1 MTATLK
7 NYWLT
12 LKHDNMNKL
21 VVALFLSL
29 CTLAGFAQVTS
40 AVDSTQIKIGS
51 AFNLTIKA
59 NANEGSKVVFP
70 NQQNIGPFEVLE
82 QSKTDTVLNGSQM
95 ELTKKYTL
103 TQFDEGDYVVPR
115 LSVYIDG
122 KNHQT
127 NLFNIKVNNVT
138 VDTLK
143 QPMHDIKAQI
153 GGETDTD
160 KLWKYLFGILFS
172 IIAGVAAYF
181 IVKRIQDKNLT
192 EEDLY
197 KTPLEKV
204 TKKLQLLDGKRL
216 VLNGDVKSYYS
227 EMTDV
232 IRDYIEEV
240 FEIPAKES
248 TTSEVIQML
257 FQTIKTK
264 KIQLSKESVNDLKR
278 VLQTADLVK
287 FAKSEPMMNEIEQ
300 DRRTSEVISVS
311 IDKAIPRF
319 SEEQSERVKLRE
331 RRFKKRQQMRLWIP
345 IGVTTLLLLVTG
357 IVYIVQAVRSGY
369 EWSIFASNKSL
380 YEREWVTSDYGFP
393 AVILS
398 TPEALTRVQMPQS
411 DKEKQQSQTSVFAY
425 SNLKT
430 QLIIA
435 VGTTATQTNDSIN
448 LDQMLKYKLD
458 LTAKQYGAKDV
469 TYNAEEFTQ
478 NGVRGIRGTGT
489 LVAQNFVSGEAIK
502 MQYDMYV
509 FIQQNGIQEVSVLYK
524 EGDEYG
530 AKIDQRIIE
539 SIQLNVANT
548 NE

>member
-40 AVDSTQIKIGS
+40 TVDSTQIKIGS
-51 AFNLTIKA
+51 AFNLTVKA
-59 NANEGSKVVFP
+59 TANEGSKVVFP

-82 QSKTDTVLNGSQM
+82 QSKTDTVSNGNNI

-103 TQFDEGDYVVPR
+103 TQFDEGEYVVPR

-127 NLFNIKVNNVT
+127 NLFNIKVNNVA

-143 QPMHDIKAQI
+143 QPMYDIKAQI

-160 KLWKYLFGILFS
+160 KLWKYFFGILFS

-204 TKKLQLLDGKRL
+204 TKKLQLLDSKRL

-257 FQTIKTK
+257 FQTIQSK

-300 DRRTSEVISVS
+300 DRRTSEMISVS

-331 RRFKKRQQMRLWIP
+331 RQNKKRKQMRLWIP
-345 IGVTTLLLLVTG
+345 IGVTTLLLFATS

-489 LVAQNFVSGEAIK
+489 LVAQNFISGEAIK

-509 FIQQNGIQEVSVLYK
+509 FVQQNGIQEVSVLFK

>member
-59 NANEGSKVVFP
+59 TANEGSKVVFP
-70 NQQNIGPFEVLE
+70 NQKNIGPFEVLE
-82 QSKTDTVLNGSQM
+82 QSKTDTVLDGKRM
-95 ELTKKYTL
+95 ELIKKYTL
-103 TQFDEGDYVVPR
+103 TQFDSGAYVVPR

-127 NLFNIKVNNVT
+127 NLFNVKVNNVT

-153 GGETDTD
+153 GSETDTD

-172 IIAGVAAYF
+172 IIAGVATYF
-181 IVKRIQDKNLT
+181 IVKRIQNKNLT

-204 TKKLQLLDGKRL
+204 TKKLQLLDSKRL

-264 KIQLSKESVNDLKR
+264 KIQLSKESINNLKR

-300 DRRTSEVISVS
+300 DRRASEVISVS

-345 IGVTTLLLLVTG
+345 IGVTTLLLFATC

-380 YEREWVTSDYGFP
+380 YEHEWVTSDYGFP

-411 DKEKQQSQTSVFAY
+411 DKEKQKSQTSIFAY

-435 VGTTATQTNDSIN
+435 VGTTATQTNDSIS

-489 LVAQNFVSGEAIK
+489 LVAQNFISGEAIK

-509 FIQQNGIQEVSVLYK
+509 FVQQNGIQEVSVLFK

>member
-1 MTATLK
+1 MKAMLK

-12 LKHDNMNKL
+12 LKHDNMNKI

-40 AVDSTQIKIGS
+40 NVDSTQIKIGS

-59 NANEGSKVVFP
+59 TANEGSKVVFP
-70 NQQNIGPFEVLE
+70 NQQTFGPFEVLE
-82 QSKTDTVLNGSQM
+82 QSKTDTILDGNRI
-95 ELTKKYTL
+95 ELIKKYTL
-103 TQFDEGDYVVPR
+103 TQFDEGAYVLPR

-153 GGETDTD
+153 GSETDTD
-160 KLWKYLFGILFS
+160 KVWKYLVA
-172 IIAGVAAYF
+172 IALCLLAGLAAYF
-181 IVKRIQDKNLT
+181 IVKRIQTKNLT

-204 TKKLQLLDGKRL
+204 TKKLQLLDSKRL

-248 TTSEVIQML
+248 TTSEVIQLL
-257 FQTIKTK
+257 FQTIKSK
-264 KIQLSKESVNDLKR
+264 KLQLTKESVNDLKR

-300 DRRTSEVISVS
+300 DRRASEIISVS

-331 RRFKKRQQMRLWIP
+331 RRFKRRQQMRLWIP

-357 IVYIVQAVRSGY
+357 IFYIVQAVRSGY

-411 DKEKQQSQTSVFAY
+411 NKEKQQSQTSVFAY

-435 VGTTATQTNDSIN
+435 VGTTATQTNDSIK
-448 LDQMLKYKLD
+448 LDELLKYKLD

-469 TYNAEEFTQ
+469 TYNAEEFNQ
-478 NGVRGIRGTGT
+478 NGVRGIRGIGT
-489 LVAQNFVSGEAIK
+489 LVAQNFISGEAVK

-539 SIQLNVANT
+539 SIQLNVANS

>member
-51 AFNLTIKA
+51 AFNLTVKA
-59 NANEGSKVVFP
+59 TANEGSKVVFP
-70 NQQNIGPFEVLE
+70 NQQNIGLFEVLE
-82 QSKTDTVLNGSQM
+82 QSKTDTVLDGKRM
-95 ELTKKYTL
+95 ELIKKYTL

-197 KTPLEKV
+197 KTPLERV
-204 TKKLQLLDGKRL
+204 TKKLQLLDSKRL

-257 FQTIKTK
+257 FQTIQSK
-264 KIQLSKESVNDLKR
+264 KLQLSKESVNDLKR

-345 IGVTTLLLLVTG
+345 IGVTSLLLFATC

-393 AVILS
+393 EVILS

-469 TYNAEEFTQ
+469 TYNAEEFNQ

-489 LVAQNFVSGEAIK
+489 LVAQNFISGEAIK

-509 FIQQNGIQEVSVLYK
+509 FVQQNGIQEVSVLFK

>member
-1 MTATLK
+1 
-7 NYWLT
+7 
-12 LKHDNMNKL
+12 MNKI
-21 VVALFLSL
+21 VVALFLNFIAF
-29 CTLAGFAQVTS
+29 AGFAQVTS
-40 AVDSTQIKIGS
+40 NVDSTQIKIGS

-59 NANEGSKVVFP
+59 TADEGSKVVFP
-70 NQQNIGPFEVLE
+70 NQKGIGPFEVLE
-82 QSKTDTVLNGSQM
+82 QSKVDTVLADKKMQ
-95 ELTKKYTL
+95 LTQKYLL
-103 TQFDEGDYVVPR
+103 TQFDAGDYTLPR

-127 NLFNIKVNNVT
+127 DLFNIKVTDVT

-143 QPMHDIKAQI
+143 QPMYDIKTQV

-160 KLWKYLFGILFS
+160 KLWSYLVAIVLCILAGI
-172 IIAGVAAYF
+172 AAYF
-181 IVKRIQDKNLT
+181 VIKRIQNKNLT

-204 TKKLQLLDGKRL
+204 TKKLQLLDSKRL

-248 TTSEVIQML
+248 TTSELIQHL
-257 FQTIKTK
+257 FQTIKSK
-264 KIQLSKESVNDLKR
+264 KIQLSKETVNDLKR

-300 DRRTSEVISVS
+300 DRKISEVVSVS

-331 RRFKKRQQMRLWIP
+331 RRFKKRKQMRLWIP
-345 IGVTTLLLLVTG
+345 IGVTSFLLLVTG

-393 AVILS
+393 AVIVS

-411 DKEKQQSQTSVFAY
+411 DKEKQQSQSSVFAY

-430 QLIIA
+430 QLIVA
-435 VGTTATQTNDSIN
+435 VGTTAMQTNDSIN
-448 LDQMLKYKLD
+448 LDQILKYKLD
-458 LTAKQYGAKDV
+458 MVAKQYGAKDV

-478 NGVRGIRGTGT
+478 NGIRGIRGTGT
-489 LVAQNFVSGEAIK
+489 LVAQNFISGEAVK

-509 FIQQNGIQEVSVLYK
+509 FVQQNGIQEVSILYK

-539 SIQLNVANT
+539 SIQLNVVNS

>member
-127 NLFNIKVNNVT
+127 NLFNVKVNNVT

-345 IGVTTLLLLVTG
+345 IGVTTLLLFITG

-524 EGDEYG
+524 EDDEYG

-539 SIQLNVANT
+539 SIQLNVANP

>member
-40 AVDSTQIKIGS
+40 TVDSTQIKIGS

-59 NANEGSKVVFP
+59 TANEGSKVVFP

-82 QSKTDTVLNGSQM
+82 QSKTDTVSNGNNI

-181 IVKRIQDKNLT
+181 IVKRIQNKNLT

-204 TKKLQLLDGKRL
+204 TKKLQLLDSKRL
-216 VLNGDVKSYYS
+216 VLNGDVKAYYS

-257 FQTIKTK
+257 FQTIQSK

-300 DRRTSEVISVS
+300 DRRTSEMISIS

-331 RRFKKRQQMRLWIP
+331 RRFKKRKQMRLWIP
-345 IGVTTLLLLVTG
+345 IGVTTLLLFVTS

-489 LVAQNFVSGEAIK
+489 LVAQNFISGEAIK

-509 FIQQNGIQEVSVLYK
+509 FVQQNGIQEVSVLFK

>member
-40 AVDSTQIKIGS
+40 TVDSTQIKIGS

-59 NANEGSKVVFP
+59 TANEGSKVVFP

-82 QSKTDTVLNGSQM
+82 QSKTDTVSNGNNI

-127 NLFNIKVNNVT
+127 NLFNIKVNNVA

-160 KLWKYLFGILFS
+160 KLWKYFFGILFS

-204 TKKLQLLDGKRL
+204 TKKLQLLDSKRL
-216 VLNGDVKSYYS
+216 VLNGDVKAYYS

-300 DRRTSEVISVS
+300 DRRTSEMISIS

-331 RRFKKRQQMRLWIP
+331 RRFKKRKQMRLWIP
-345 IGVTTLLLLVTG
+345 IGVTTLLLFATS

-489 LVAQNFVSGEAIK
+489 LVAQNFISGEAIK

-509 FIQQNGIQEVSVLYK
+509 FVQQNGIQEVSVLFK

-539 SIQLNVANT
+539 SIQLNVAST

>member
-40 AVDSTQIKIGS
+40 TVDSTQIKIGS
-51 AFNLTIKA
+51 AFNLTVKA
-59 NANEGSKVVFP
+59 TANEGSKVVFP

-82 QSKTDTVLNGSQM
+82 QSKTDTVSNGNNI

-103 TQFDEGDYVVPR
+103 TQFDEGEYVVPR

-127 NLFNIKVNNVT
+127 NLFNIKVNNVA

-143 QPMHDIKAQI
+143 QPMYDIKAQI

-160 KLWKYLFGILFS
+160 KLWKYFFGILFS

-204 TKKLQLLDGKRL
+204 TKKLQLLDSKRL

-257 FQTIKTK
+257 FQTIQSK

-300 DRRTSEVISVS
+300 DRRTSEMISVS

-331 RRFKKRQQMRLWIP
+331 RRFKKRKQMRLWIP
-345 IGVTTLLLLVTG
+345 IGVTTLLLFATS

-489 LVAQNFVSGEAIK
+489 LVAQNFISGEAIK

-509 FIQQNGIQEVSVLYK
+509 FVQQNGIQEVSVLFK

>member
-1 MTATLK
+1 MKAMLK

-12 LKHDNMNKL
+12 LKHDNMNKI
-21 VVALFLSL
+21 VVALFFSL

-40 AVDSTQIKIGS
+40 TVDSTQIKIGS

-59 NANEGSKVVFP
+59 TANEGSKVVFP
-70 NQQNIGPFEVLE
+70 NQQHIGPFEVLE
-82 QSKTDTVLNGSQM
+82 QFKTDTILDGKRM
-95 ELTKKYTL
+95 ELIKKYTL
-103 TQFDEGDYVVPR
+103 IQFDSGAYVLPR

-127 NLFNIKVNNVT
+127 DLFNIKVNNVT

-143 QPMHDIKAQI
+143 QPMYDIKAQI

-160 KLWKYLFGILFS
+160 KLWKYLLGIVLS
-172 IIAGVAAYF
+172 LVAGGAAF
-181 IVKRIQDKNLT
+181 FVVKRIQNKNLT

-204 TKKLQLLDGKRL
+204 TKKLQLLDSKRL

-257 FQTIKTK
+257 FQTIQSK

-287 FAKSEPMMNEIEQ
+287 FAKSEPMISEIEQ

-331 RRFKKRQQMRLWIP
+331 RRFKKRKQMRLWIP
-345 IGVTTLLLLVTG
+345 IGVTTLLLFVTS

-435 VGTTATQTNDSIN
+435 VGTTAMQTNDSIS

-458 LTAKQYGAKDV
+458 VTAKQYGAKDV

-489 LVAQNFVSGEAIK
+489 LVAQNFISGEAIK

-509 FIQQNGIQEVSVLYK
+509 FVQQNGIQEVSVLFK

-530 AKIDQRIIE
+530 TKIDQRIIE

>member
-40 AVDSTQIKIGS
+40 TVDSTQIKIGS

-59 NANEGSKVVFP
+59 TANEGSKVVFP

-82 QSKTDTVLNGSQM
+82 QSKTDTVSNGNNI

-127 NLFNIKVNNVT
+127 NLFNIKVNNVA

-143 QPMHDIKAQI
+143 QPMHDIKPQI

-181 IVKRIQDKNLT
+181 IVKRIQNKNLT

-204 TKKLQLLDGKRL
+204 TKKLQLLDSKRL
-216 VLNGDVKSYYS
+216 VLNGDVKAYYS

-257 FQTIKTK
+257 FQTIQSK

-300 DRRTSEVISVS
+300 DRRTSEMISIS

-331 RRFKKRQQMRLWIP
+331 RRFKKRKQMRLWIP
-345 IGVTTLLLLVTG
+345 IGVTTLLLFATS

-489 LVAQNFVSGEAIK
+489 LVAQNFISGEAIK

-509 FIQQNGIQEVSVLYK
+509 FVQQNGIQEVSVLFK

>member
-40 AVDSTQIKIGS
+40 TVDSTQIKIGS

-59 NANEGSKVVFP
+59 TANEGSKVVFP

-82 QSKTDTVLNGSQM
+82 QSKTDTVSNGNNI

-127 NLFNIKVNNVT
+127 NLFNIKVNNVA

-143 QPMHDIKAQI
+143 QPMHDIKPQI

-181 IVKRIQDKNLT
+181 IVKRIQNKNLT

-204 TKKLQLLDGKRL
+204 TKKLQLLDSKRL
-216 VLNGDVKSYYS
+216 VLNGDVKAYYS

-257 FQTIKTK
+257 FQTIQSK

-300 DRRTSEVISVS
+300 DRRTSEMISVS

-331 RRFKKRQQMRLWIP
+331 RRFKKRKQMRLWIP
-345 IGVTTLLLLVTG
+345 IGVTTLLLFATS

-393 AVILS
+393 TVILS

-489 LVAQNFVSGEAIK
+489 LVAQNFISGEAIK

-509 FIQQNGIQEVSVLYK
+509 FVQQNGIQEVSVLFK

>member
-539 SIQLNVANT
+539 SIQLNVANP

>member
-21 VVALFLSL
+21 VVVLFLSL

-95 ELTKKYTL
+95 ELIKKYTL

-345 IGVTTLLLLVTG
+345 IGITTLLLFVTG

>member
-40 AVDSTQIKIGS
+40 TVDSTQIKIGS

-59 NANEGSKVVFP
+59 TANEGSKVVFP

-82 QSKTDTVLNGSQM
+82 QSKTDTVSNGNNI

-127 NLFNIKVNNVT
+127 NLFNIKVNNVA

-143 QPMHDIKAQI
+143 QPMYDIKAQI

-160 KLWKYLFGILFS
+160 KLWKYFFGILFS

-181 IVKRIQDKNLT
+181 IVKRIQNKNLT

-204 TKKLQLLDGKRL
+204 TKKLQLLDSKRL

-300 DRRTSEVISVS
+300 DRRTSEMISIS

-331 RRFKKRQQMRLWIP
+331 RRFKKRKQMRLWIP
-345 IGVTTLLLLVTG
+345 IGVTTLLLFATS

-509 FIQQNGIQEVSVLYK
+509 FVQQNGIQEVSVLYK

>member
-51 AFNLTIKA
+51 AFNLTVKA
-59 NANEGSKVVFP
+59 TANEGSKVVFP

-82 QSKTDTVLNGSQM
+82 QSKTDTILNGSQM
-95 ELTKKYTL
+95 ELIKKYTL

-115 LSVYIDG
+115 LSVYIDE

-160 KLWKYLFGILFS
+160 KLWKYIVAIVLCFL
-172 IIAGVAAYF
+172 AGLAAYF
-181 IVKRIQDKNLT
+181 IIKRIQNKNLT

-197 KTPLEKV
+197 KTPLERV

-257 FQTIKTK
+257 FQTIQSK
-264 KIQLSKESVNDLKR
+264 KLQLSKESVNDLKR

-300 DRRTSEVISVS
+300 DRRASEVISVS

-345 IGVTTLLLLVTG
+345 IGVTTLLLFATC

-489 LVAQNFVSGEAIK
+489 LVAQNFISGEAIK

>member
-1 MTATLK
+1 MKAMLK

-12 LKHDNMNKL
+12 LKHDNMNKI

-40 AVDSTQIKIGS
+40 NVDSTQIKIGS

-59 NANEGSKVVFP
+59 TANEGSKVVFP
-70 NQQNIGPFEVLE
+70 NQQTFGPFEVLE
-82 QSKTDTVLNGSQM
+82 QSKTDTILDGNRI
-95 ELTKKYTL
+95 ELIKKYTL
-103 TQFDEGDYVVPR
+103 TQFDEGAYVLPR

-153 GGETDTD
+153 GSETDTD
-160 KLWKYLFGILFS
+160 KVWKYLVA
-172 IIAGVAAYF
+172 IALCLLAGLAAYF
-181 IVKRIQDKNLT
+181 IVKRIQTKNLT

-204 TKKLQLLDGKRL
+204 TKKLQLLDSKRL

-248 TTSEVIQML
+248 TTSEVIQLL
-257 FQTIKTK
+257 FQTIKSK
-264 KIQLSKESVNDLKR
+264 KLQLTKESVNDLKR

-300 DRRTSEVISVS
+300 DRRASEIISVS

-331 RRFKKRQQMRLWIP
+331 RRFKRRQQMRLWIP
-345 IGVTTLLLLVTG
+345 IGVTTLFLLVTG
-357 IVYIVQAVRSGY
+357 IFYIVQAVRSGY

-489 LVAQNFVSGEAIK
+489 LVAQNFISGEAIK

>member
-40 AVDSTQIKIGS
+40 TVDSTQIKIGS

-59 NANEGSKVVFP
+59 TANEGSKVVFP

-82 QSKTDTVLNGSQM
+82 QSKTDTVSNGNNI

-103 TQFDEGDYVVPR
+103 TQFDEGEYVVPR

-127 NLFNIKVNNVT
+127 NLFNIKVNNVA

-143 QPMHDIKAQI
+143 QPMHDIKPQI

-181 IVKRIQDKNLT
+181 IVKRIQNKNLT

-204 TKKLQLLDGKRL
+204 TKKLQLLDSKRL
-216 VLNGDVKSYYS
+216 VLNGDVKAYYS

-300 DRRTSEVISVS
+300 DRRTSEMISIS

-331 RRFKKRQQMRLWIP
+331 RRFKKRKQMRLWIP
-345 IGVTTLLLLVTG
+345 IGVTTLLLFATS

-489 LVAQNFVSGEAIK
+489 LVAQNFISGEAIK

-509 FIQQNGIQEVSVLYK
+509 FVQQNGIQEVSVLYK

>member
-51 AFNLTIKA
+51 AFNLTVKA
-59 NANEGSKVVFP
+59 TANEGSKVVFP

-95 ELTKKYTL
+95 ELIKKYTL

-153 GGETDTD
+153 GGETDTY
-160 KLWKYLFGILFS
+160 KLWKYIVAIVLCFL
-172 IIAGVAAYF
+172 AGVAAYF

-204 TKKLQLLDGKRL
+204 TKKLQLLDSKRL

-257 FQTIKTK
+257 FQTIQSK
-264 KIQLSKESVNDLKR
+264 KLQLSKESVNDLKR

-300 DRRTSEVISVS
+300 DRRTSELISVS

-345 IGVTTLLLLVTG
+345 IGVTTLLLFATC

-489 LVAQNFVSGEAIK
+489 LVAQNFISGEAIK

-509 FIQQNGIQEVSVLYK
+509 FVQQNGIQEVSVLFK

>member
-1 MTATLK
+1 
-7 NYWLT
+7 
-12 LKHDNMNKL
+12 MNRIL
-21 VVALFLSL
+21 VALFLSL

-40 AVDSTQIKIGS
+40 TVDSTQIKIGS
-51 AFNLTIKA
+51 AFNLTVKA
-59 NANEGSKVVFP
+59 IAAEGSKVVFP
-70 NQQNIGPFEVLE
+70 NQPNIGPFEVLE
-82 QSKTDTVLNGSQM
+82 HSKVDTILDGKRM
-95 ELTKKYTL
+95 ELIKKYTL
-103 TQFDEGDYVVPR
+103 TQFDSGAYVVPR

-127 NLFNIKVNNVT
+127 NLFDVKVNNVA

-160 KLWKYLFGILFS
+160 KLWQYLVALILCF
-172 IIAGVAAYF
+172 IAGIATYL

-204 TKKLQLLDGKRL
+204 TKKLQLLDSKRL

-248 TTSEVIQML
+248 TSSEVVQML

-264 KIQLSKESVNDLKR
+264 KIQLSKDSINDLKR

-300 DRRTSEVISVS
+300 DRKTSEAISIS

-331 RRFKKRQQMRLWIP
+331 RRFKKRKQMRLWIP
-345 IGVTTLLLLVTG
+345 IGVTASLVLITG
-357 IVYIVQAVRSGY
+357 VFYIVQAIRSGV

-380 YEREWVTSDYGFP
+380 YEREWVTSDYGYP
-393 AVILS
+393 AIILS
-398 TPEALTRVQMPQS
+398 TPEALTRVLTPQS
-411 DKEKQQSQTSVFAY
+411 DKEKQQSQTTVFAY
-425 SNLKT
+425 SNPKT
-430 QLIIA
+430 QLIIG
-435 VGTTATQTNDSIN
+435 VGTTAMKTNDSIK
-448 LDQMLKYKLD
+448 LEEMLKHKLD
-458 LTAKQYGAKDV
+458 LTSKQYGAKDV
-469 TYNAEEFTQ
+469 TYKAEEFTQ

-489 LVAQNFVSGEAIK
+489 LVAQNFISGEAVK

-509 FIQQNGIQEVSVLYK
+509 FVQQSGIQEVSVLFK

>member
-103 TQFDEGDYVVPR
+103 TQFDEGEYVVPR

-172 IIAGVAAYF
+172 IVAGVATYF

-204 TKKLQLLDGKRL
+204 TKKLQLLDGKKL
-216 VLNGDVKSYYS
+216 VINGDVKSYYS

-300 DRRTSEVISVS
+300 DRRTSEMISVS

-331 RRFKKRQQMRLWIP
+331 RRFKKRKQMRLWIP
-345 IGVTTLLLLVTG
+345 IGVTILLLFITG

-539 SIQLNVANT
+539 SIQLNVANP

>member
-40 AVDSTQIKIGS
+40 TVDSTQIKIGS

-59 NANEGSKVVFP
+59 TANEGSKVVFP

-82 QSKTDTVLNGSQM
+82 QSKTDTVSNGNNI

-127 NLFNIKVNNVT
+127 NLFNIKVNNVA

-143 QPMHDIKAQI
+143 QPMYDIKAQI

-160 KLWKYLFGILFS
+160 KLWKYFFGILFS

-181 IVKRIQDKNLT
+181 IVKRIQNKNLT

-204 TKKLQLLDGKRL
+204 TKKLQLLDSKRL
-216 VLNGDVKSYYS
+216 VLNGDVKAYYS

-257 FQTIKTK
+257 FQTIQSK

-300 DRRTSEVISVS
+300 DRRTSEMISVS

-331 RRFKKRQQMRLWIP
+331 RRFKKRKQMRLWIP
-345 IGVTTLLLLVTG
+345 IGVTTLLLFATS

-489 LVAQNFVSGEAIK
+489 LVAQNFISGEAIK

-509 FIQQNGIQEVSVLYK
+509 FVQQNGIQEVSVLYK

>member
-40 AVDSTQIKIGS
+40 TVDSTQIKIGS

-59 NANEGSKVVFP
+59 TANEGSKVVFP

-82 QSKTDTVLNGSQM
+82 QSKTDTVSNGNNI

-127 NLFNIKVNNVT
+127 NLFNIKVNNVA

-143 QPMHDIKAQI
+143 QPMHDIKPQI

-160 KLWKYLFGILFS
+160 KLWKYFFGILFS

-204 TKKLQLLDGKRL
+204 TKKLQLLDSKRL

-300 DRRTSEVISVS
+300 DRRTSEMISVS

-331 RRFKKRQQMRLWIP
+331 RRFKKRKQMRLWIP
-345 IGVTTLLLLVTG
+345 IGVTTLLLFATS

-489 LVAQNFVSGEAIK
+489 LVAQNFISGEAIK

-509 FIQQNGIQEVSVLYK
+509 FVQQNGIQEVSVLFK

>member
-1 MTATLK
+1 
-7 NYWLT
+7 
-12 LKHDNMNKL
+12 MNKL

-82 QSKTDTVLNGSQM
+82 QSKTDTVLDGKRM
-95 ELTKKYTL
+95 ELIKKYTL

-160 KLWKYLFGILFS
+160 KLWKYIVAIVLCFL
-172 IIAGVAAYF
+172 AGVVAYF
-181 IVKRIQDKNLT
+181 VIKRIQNKNLT

-197 KTPLEKV
+197 KTPLERV

-257 FQTIKTK
+257 FQTIQSK
-264 KIQLSKESVNDLKR
+264 KLQLSKESVNDLKR

-300 DRRTSEVISVS
+300 DRRASEVISVS

-345 IGVTTLLLLVTG
+345 IGVTTLLLFATC

-380 YEREWVTSDYGFP
+380 YEREWVISDYGFP

-489 LVAQNFVSGEAIK
+489 LVAQNFISGEAIK

-509 FIQQNGIQEVSVLYK
+509 FVQQNGIQEVSVLFK

>member
-40 AVDSTQIKIGS
+40 TVDSTQIKIGS
-51 AFNLTIKA
+51 AFNLTVKA
-59 NANEGSKVVFP
+59 TANEGSKVVFP

-82 QSKTDTVLNGSQM
+82 QSKTDTVSNGNNI

-103 TQFDEGDYVVPR
+103 TQFDEGEYVVPR

-127 NLFNIKVNNVT
+127 NLFNIKVNNVA

-143 QPMHDIKAQI
+143 QPMYDIKAQI

-160 KLWKYLFGILFS
+160 KLWKYFFGILFS

-204 TKKLQLLDGKRL
+204 TKKLQLLDSKRL

-257 FQTIKTK
+257 FQTIQSK

-300 DRRTSEVISVS
+300 DRRTSEMISIS

-331 RRFKKRQQMRLWIP
+331 RRFKKRKQMRLWIP
-345 IGVTTLLLLVTG
+345 IGVTTLLLFATS

-489 LVAQNFVSGEAIK
+489 LVAQNFISGEAIK

-509 FIQQNGIQEVSVLYK
+509 FVQQNGIQEVSVLFK

>member
-40 AVDSTQIKIGS
+40 TVDSTQIKIGS

-59 NANEGSKVVFP
+59 TANEGSKVVFP

-82 QSKTDTVLNGSQM
+82 QSKTDTVSNGNNI

-127 NLFNIKVNNVT
+127 NLFNIKVNNVA

-143 QPMHDIKAQI
+143 QPMHDIKPQI

-181 IVKRIQDKNLT
+181 IVKRIQNKNLT

-204 TKKLQLLDGKRL
+204 TKKLQLLDSKRL
-216 VLNGDVKSYYS
+216 VLNGDVKAYYS

-300 DRRTSEVISVS
+300 DRRTSEMISIS

-331 RRFKKRQQMRLWIP
+331 RRFKKRKQMRLWIP
-345 IGVTTLLLLVTG
+345 IGVTTLLLFATS

-380 YEREWVTSDYGFP
+380 YQREWVTSDYGFP

-489 LVAQNFVSGEAIK
+489 LVAQNFISGEAIK

-509 FIQQNGIQEVSVLYK
+509 FVQQNGIQEVSVLFK

>member
-40 AVDSTQIKIGS
+40 TVDSTQIKIGS

-59 NANEGSKVVFP
+59 TANEGSKVVFP

-82 QSKTDTVLNGSQM
+82 QSKTDTVSNGNNI

-127 NLFNIKVNNVT
+127 NLFNIKVNNVA

-160 KLWKYLFGILFS
+160 KLWKYFFGILFS

-204 TKKLQLLDGKRL
+204 TKKLQLLDSKRL
-216 VLNGDVKSYYS
+216 VLNGDVKAYYS

-300 DRRTSEVISVS
+300 DRRTSEMISIS

-331 RRFKKRQQMRLWIP
+331 RRFKKRKQMRLWIP
-345 IGVTTLLLLVTG
+345 IGVTTLLLFATS

-489 LVAQNFVSGEAIK
+489 LVAQNFISGEAIK

-509 FIQQNGIQEVSVLYK
+509 FVQQNGIQEVSVLFK

>member
-59 NANEGSKVVFP
+59 TANEGSKVVFP

-82 QSKTDTVLNGSQM
+82 QSKTDTVLDGKRM
-95 ELTKKYTL
+95 ELIKKYTL
-103 TQFDEGDYVVPR
+103 TQFDSGAYVVPR

-160 KLWKYLFGILFS
+160 KLWKYLVAIALCFL
-172 IIAGVAAYF
+172 AGVSAYF
-181 IVKRIQDKNLT
+181 VIKRIQNKNLT

-204 TKKLQLLDGKRL
+204 TKKLQLLDSKRL

-300 DRRTSEVISVS
+300 DRKASEVISVS

-345 IGVTTLLLLVTG
+345 IGVTALLLLVTG
-357 IVYIVQAVRSGY
+357 IVYIIQAVRSGY

-398 TPEALTRVQMPQS
+398 TPEALTRVQTPQS

-430 QLIIA
+430 QLIIT
-435 VGTTATQTNDSIN
+435 VGTTATQTNDSIS

-489 LVAQNFVSGEAIK
+489 LVAQNFISGEAIK

-509 FIQQNGIQEVSVLYK
+509 FIQQNGIQEVSVLFK

>member
-51 AFNLTIKA
+51 AFNLTVKA
-59 NANEGSKVVFP
+59 TANEGSKVVFP

-82 QSKTDTVLNGSQM
+82 QSKTDTVLDGKRM
-95 ELTKKYTL
+95 ELIKKYTL

-197 KTPLEKV
+197 KTPLERV

-257 FQTIKTK
+257 FQTIQSK
-264 KIQLSKESVNDLKR
+264 KLQLSKESVNDLKR

-300 DRRTSEVISVS
+300 DRRASEVISVS

-345 IGVTTLLLLVTG
+345 IGVTTLLLFATC
-357 IVYIVQAVRSGY
+357 IVYIVHAVRSGY

-489 LVAQNFVSGEAIK
+489 LVAQNFISGEAIK

>member
-51 AFNLTIKA
+51 AFNLTVKA
-59 NANEGSKVVFP
+59 TANEGSKVVFP

-82 QSKTDTVLNGSQM
+82 QSKTDTVLDGKRM
-95 ELTKKYTL
+95 ELIKKYTL

-160 KLWKYLFGILFS
+160 KLWKYIVAIVLCFL
-172 IIAGVAAYF
+172 AGLAAYF
-181 IVKRIQDKNLT
+181 IIKRIQNKNLT

-197 KTPLEKV
+197 KTPLERV

-257 FQTIKTK
+257 FQTIQSK
-264 KIQLSKESVNDLKR
+264 KLQLSKESVNDLKR

-345 IGVTTLLLLVTG
+345 IGVTTLLLFATC

-469 TYNAEEFTQ
+469 TYNAEEFNQ

-489 LVAQNFVSGEAIK
+489 LVAQNFISGEAIK

-509 FIQQNGIQEVSVLYK
+509 FVQQNGIQEVSVLFK

>member
-21 VVALFLSL
+21 VVVLFLSL

-95 ELTKKYTL
+95 ELIKKYTL

-345 IGVTTLLLLVTG
+345 IGITTLLLFVTG

-530 AKIDQRIIE
+530 VKIDQRIIE